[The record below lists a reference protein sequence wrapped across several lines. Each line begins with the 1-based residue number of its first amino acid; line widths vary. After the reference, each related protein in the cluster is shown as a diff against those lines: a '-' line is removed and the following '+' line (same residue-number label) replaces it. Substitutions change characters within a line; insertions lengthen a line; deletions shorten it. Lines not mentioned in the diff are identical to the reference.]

1 MVSVIEEK
9 REREG
14 RRVHHQQQQH
24 HYNDYLQLESSAY
37 SLFVLAIRSP
47 QTKQKYLQRFGYFL
61 VFAQVETGKR
71 TSIEERCN
79 ILADV
84 AKNDYKWLLNC
95 IFNYLQLLKTRVDS
109 KEIKPSTLRNNV
121 KPIKL
126 FCEQMDIDIPWKKLM
141 RGMPKERK
149 YANDRAPKRE
159 EIMRISE
166 YPDRRIKSIIY
177 TMVSSG
183 MRLGAWDYLRWKDVS
198 AIIRD
203 SKVIAAKIKIYSE
216 EEDEYFSFITPEAFH
231 SLDNWMKYRKDC
243 GENINEN
250 SWVMRNLWDV
260 TMPKGKGIVTIPK
273 KLKSTGVKRLIENAL
288 WAQRIRIKLESGRK
302 RHEFQA
308 DHGFRKWFKTRC
320 EIAGMRSINIETLM
334 AHSTGVSDSY
344 YRPTEDELLND
355 YLKAIAFL
363 TISDEHRLQ
372 EQVNDLSEKTKD
384 NDYVV
389 KAKLQEK
396 EEQIEA
402 LTKKQEKFEQ
412 LLQSLIDSG
421 QLKAGPIQ
429 P

>member
-14 RRVHHQQQQH
+14 RRLQRQQH
-24 HYNDYLQLESSAY
+24 HYNDNLRLESSAY
-37 SLFVLAIRSP
+37 SLFVLAIISP

-61 VFAQVETGKR
+61 DFAQVATGKG

-79 ILADV
+79 MLADV
-84 AKNDYKWLLNC
+84 AKNDYKWLVNC

-141 RGMPKERK
+141 RVMPKERK
-149 YANDRAPKRE
+149 YANDRAPKLE

-203 SKVIAAKIKIYSE
+203 GRVIAAKIKIYSE

-308 DHGFRKWFKTRC
+308 DHGFRKWFKT
-320 EIAGMRSINIETLM
+320 A
-334 AHSTGVSDSY
+334 
-344 YRPTEDELLND
+344 LLHN
-355 YLKAIAFL
+355 
-363 TISDEHRLQ
+363 
-372 EQVNDLSEKTKD
+372 
-384 NDYVV
+384 
-389 KAKLQEK
+389 
-396 EEQIEA
+396 
-402 LTKKQEKFEQ
+402 
-412 LLQSLIDSG
+412 
-421 QLKAGPIQ
+421 
-429 P
+429 